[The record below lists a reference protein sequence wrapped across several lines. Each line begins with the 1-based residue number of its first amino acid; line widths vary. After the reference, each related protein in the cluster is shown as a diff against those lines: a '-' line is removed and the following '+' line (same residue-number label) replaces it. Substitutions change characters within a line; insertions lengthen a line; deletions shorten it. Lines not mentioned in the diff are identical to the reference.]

1 MHIILISGKAQ
12 HGKNESAEIIKRKL
26 EQKNKKVLITA
37 YGDLVKYVS
46 KMFFNWDGQKDK
58 VGRTLLQKIGTD
70 VIRKKK
76 PNFWVDFIINILI
89 LFENEWDYIL
99 IPDLRFKNEIFR
111 WNEYWDITV
120 LRVNRLNF
128 ENKGNRDILRNV
140 RKK

>member
-111 WNEYWDITV
+111 WNE
-120 LRVNRLNF
+120 
-128 ENKGNRDILRNV
+128 
-140 RKK
+140 